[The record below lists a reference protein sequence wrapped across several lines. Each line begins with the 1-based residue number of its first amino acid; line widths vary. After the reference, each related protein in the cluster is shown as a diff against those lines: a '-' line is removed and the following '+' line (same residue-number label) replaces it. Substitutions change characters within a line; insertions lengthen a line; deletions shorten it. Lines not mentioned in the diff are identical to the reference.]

1 MCATSLQKI
10 GMEGPLPFVLKWY
23 TGSSR
28 RGIQCNINSHT
39 GMVLSKTHKIQLCN
53 RKQIETGIK
62 YRQNL
67 HVRSVVVWFLYPENR
82 DSLDLLKGTLFL
94 IL

>member
-1 MCATSLQKI
+1 
-10 GMEGPLPFVLKWY
+10 
-23 TGSSR
+23 
-28 RGIQCNINSHT
+28 
-39 GMVLSKTHKIQLCN
+39 MVLSKTHKIQLCN